1 MKKGLQSLLESEV
14 LNQETKASILEAF
27 KAKEEEVTK
36 KLQKDFKQRYEQ
48 DNKNLKAA
56 VEKAVTEAVEHYAAE
71 TADEIKKLK
80 SERKTLATSLDK
92 TKSEYKEK
100 LRKESQMFSDIALS
114 QLAEHIDE
122 LEEERK
128 ALAKERK
135 EVKEHL
141 GMLNKLVSSYLLEC
155 AKEQAE
161 EVEQM
166 RHELDS
172 ENKDRF
178 KKLANFVDE
187 SLHDELSEFSQD
199 RRALSEAKVSLYR
212 KARLELSEMKK
223 EFIEKTAPLVEAK
236 INKQVSRELSGVKR
250 EIREAHENTAARK
263 IFEAFKKEMSNSYN
277 ESTVAR
283 ETMTEMRAMRKELE
297 EARRIAESSK
307 QSARLAEERAERV
320 EIMNELLSPLSKEKR
335 AVMEDL
341 LATTKTAKLNEA
353 FDRYLP
359 SVLHETLNN
368 TNRREM
374 LAESSHVSRSVTG
387 NKSNMLKESDQMD
400 EITKLL
406 RLSGLK

>member
-263 IFEAFKKEMSNSYN
+263 I
-277 ESTVAR
+277 
-283 ETMTEMRAMRKELE
+283 
-297 EARRIAESSK
+297 
-307 QSARLAEERAERV
+307 
-320 EIMNELLSPLSKEKR
+320 
-335 AVMEDL
+335 
-341 LATTKTAKLNEA
+341 
-353 FDRYLP
+353 
-359 SVLHETLNN
+359 
-368 TNRREM
+368 
-374 LAESSHVSRSVTG
+374 
-387 NKSNMLKESDQMD
+387 
-400 EITKLL
+400 
-406 RLSGLK
+406 